1 MKGELVTLRSSDFEA
16 DLVIAKSYLIDN
28 GVDCVINTGY
38 LTISTYEGKAAKLQV
53 RQEDYRR
60 AAELL
65 IEGGFSKRED
75 FENIEM
81 YE

>member
-1 MKGELVTLRSSDFEA
+1 MGGDLVTLRSSDFEA

-28 GVDCVINTGY
+28 GIDCVINTGY
-38 LTISTYEGKAAKLQV
+38 LTISTYEGKAARLQV
-53 RQEDYRR
+53 RREDYRR

-75 FENIEM
+75 FENIEV